1 MPIRFRKLPSLTAR
15 PRLSAALA
23 AVALLTLTH
32 LEGGAIAQGQPA
44 SDLTGQWSWEESV
57 LIVAPGDVIPGIFD
71 VDPEGPVMQ
80 VRCLASGALTIQQNG
95 SSFSGS
101 ADQQWSCV
109 TAGGQTALQAP
120 FPATFDI
127 TGSITGRGVHFT
139 ADVGQ
144 GFSCSYHGSLGV
156 TGDVA
161 TAINATGDCDVPLP
175 FHPNTDKS
183 VYFTA
188 TRQ

>member
-1 MPIRFRKLPSLTAR
+1 MPIRFRRLPSLTAR
-15 PRLSAALA
+15 PTLTAALA
-23 AVALLTLTH
+23 IALLTLT
-32 LEGGAIAQGQPA
+32 LEGGAMAQGQPA
-44 SDLTGQWSWEESV
+44 SDLTGQWSWEEAV
-57 LIVAPGDVIPGIFD
+57 LVIGAGDIVPGIFD

-80 VRCLASGALTIQQNG
+80 VRCFTSGTLTIQQNG

-109 TAGGQTALQAP
+109 TGGGQTALQAP

-127 TGSITGRGVHFT
+127 TGSITGRGVHFV

-144 GFSCSYHGSLGV
+144 GFSCSYHGALGV

-161 TAINATGDCDVPLP
+161 TAINATGGCDVPLP

-188 TRQ
+188 IRQ